1 MFQGTFYMIYLY
13 SEKENN
19 ICIVSAYQEPNEQF
33 VQILLALNIKHSE
46 TYTRDSVHTR
56 AIFSY

>member
-1 MFQGTFYMIYLY
+1 MIYLY